1 MGDILFIGGDRRMI
15 CAAELISQSGGVC
28 AVGLGGDFPEPENQ
42 SGGYERIVLPVPFS
56 RDGENIT
63 APLSERPLPLELL
76 TDYAAAGARIFSGG
90 TSTKLETLCE
100 NHGLQLVNYMAAEE
114 LTLKNALLT
123 AEGAVSL
130 LISGYDGALF
140 DSTAVITGYGRIARY
155 LARLLQ
161 AFRCRVTIAARSPL
175 QREAALLD
183 GLCTLPVTLA
193 GLAAAGA
200 DLVINTV
207 PACILTEECFSRMR
221 YGAVYM
227 ELATRSETPEKGWAE
242 ARGVKYIA
250 AGGLPGKFSPRTAGE
265 AIARAVISAE
275 HS

>member
-1 MGDILFIGGDRRMI
+1 LSGGDRRMI

-90 TSTKLETLCE
+90 TSTKLEALCE
-100 NHGLQLVNYMAAEE
+100 THGLQLVNYMAAEE

-130 LISGYDGALF
+130 LISGYDG
-140 DSTAVITGYGRIARY
+140 R
-155 LARLLQ
+155 
-161 AFRCRVTIAARSPL
+161 
-175 QREAALLD
+175 
-183 GLCTLPVTLA
+183 
-193 GLAAAGA
+193 
-200 DLVINTV
+200 TV
-207 PACILTEECFSRMR
+207 
-221 YGAVYM
+221 
-227 ELATRSETPEKGWAE
+227 
-242 ARGVKYIA
+242 
-250 AGGLPGKFSPRTAGE
+250 
-265 AIARAVISAE
+265 
-275 HS
+275 

>member
-1 MGDILFIGGDRRMI
+1 M
-15 CAAELISQSGGVC
+15 
-28 AVGLGGDFPEPENQ
+28 
-42 SGGYERIVLPVPFS
+42 
-56 RDGENIT
+56 
-63 APLSERPLPLELL
+63 
-76 TDYAAAGARIFSGG
+76 
-90 TSTKLETLCE
+90 
-100 NHGLQLVNYMAAEE
+100 
-114 LTLKNALLT
+114 
-123 AEGAVSL
+123 
-130 LISGYDGALF
+130 
-140 DSTAVITGYGRIARY
+140 
-155 LARLLQ
+155 
-161 AFRCRVTIAARSPL
+161 

-207 PACILTEECFSRMR
+207 PACILTEECFGRMR
-221 YGAVYM
+221 SGAVYM
-227 ELATRSETPEKGWAE
+227 ELATRSETPEKEWAE

>member
-42 SGGYERIVLPVPFS
+42 SDGYERIVLPVPFS

-90 TSTKLETLCE
+90 TSTKLEALCE
-100 NHGLQLVNYMAAEE
+100 THGLQLVNYMAAEE

-200 DLVINTV
+200 DLVIKDRKSV
-207 PACILTEECFSRMR
+207 
-221 YGAVYM
+221 V
-227 ELATRSETPEKGWAE
+227 
-242 ARGVKYIA
+242 
-250 AGGLPGKFSPRTAGE
+250 
-265 AIARAVISAE
+265 
-275 HS
+275 

>member
-42 SGGYERIVLPVPFS
+42 SDGYERIVLPVPFS

-90 TSTKLETLCE
+90 TSTKLEALCE
-100 NHGLQLVNYMAAEE
+100 THGLQLVNYMAAEE

-183 GLCTLPVTLA
+183 GLCTL
-193 GLAAAGA
+193 
-200 DLVINTV
+200 
-207 PACILTEECFSRMR
+207 TEECFSRMR
-221 YGAVYM
+221 SGAVYM
-227 ELATRSETPEKGWAE
+227 ELATRSEAPEKEWAE

>member
-42 SGGYERIVLPVPFS
+42 SDGYERIVLPVPFS

-90 TSTKLETLCE
+90 TSTKLEALCE
-100 NHGLQLVNYMAAEE
+100 THGLQLVNYMAAEE

-193 GLAAAGA
+193 RNKYRSRVYPDGGMLQQNALRRRLHGTRDPLGDSGKGVGGGSRCEIHCCGRASREVLPQDSRRSNRACCHLRGA
-200 DLVINTV
+200 FVS
-207 PACILTEECFSRMR
+207 AC
-221 YGAVYM
+221 GN
-227 ELATRSETPEKGWAE
+227 
-242 ARGVKYIA
+242 
-250 AGGLPGKFSPRTAGE
+250 
-265 AIARAVISAE
+265 
-275 HS
+275 H

>member
-1 MGDILFIGGDRRMI
+1 MIKITTDSTCDLPAQLLEQHHISVIPLGIVKGGELF
-15 CAAELISQSGGVC
+15 
-28 AVGLGGDFPEPENQ
+28 
-42 SGGYERIVLPVPFS
+42 

-90 TSTKLETLCE
+90 TSTKLEALCE
-100 NHGLQLVNYMAAEE
+100 THGLQLVNYMAAEE

-175 QREAALLD
+175 QR
-183 GLCTLPVTLA
+183 
-193 GLAAAGA
+193 
-200 DLVINTV
+200 
-207 PACILTEECFSRMR
+207 
-221 YGAVYM
+221 VY
-227 ELATRSETPEKGWAE
+227 
-242 ARGVKYIA
+242 
-250 AGGLPGKFSPRTAGE
+250 
-265 AIARAVISAE
+265 
-275 HS
+275 